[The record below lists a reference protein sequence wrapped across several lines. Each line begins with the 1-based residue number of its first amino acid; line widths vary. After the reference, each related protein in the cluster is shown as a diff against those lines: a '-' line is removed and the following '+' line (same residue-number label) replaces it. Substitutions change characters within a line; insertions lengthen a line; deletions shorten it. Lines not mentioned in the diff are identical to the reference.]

1 MALRVGPSRG
11 QHPRRRSAQSPDG
24 HAVRLIMN
32 SSLSLSSPDYILQVR
47 GLTKTFSG
55 VKALDNVQLNVRK
68 GEVHAL
74 MGENGAGKSTF
85 MRILIGLLTP
95 DSGQIIFDGNELKA
109 GSVHDVLKKGISM
122 IHQEILIVSEL
133 TVAQNIFL
141 GRETRNA
148 LGWVDEKRLTKQADV
163 LLEKMGVN
171 IRSDAKMKSLS
182 VAQMQMVDIAKAI
195 SNNANVII
203 MDEPTS
209 ALSDQEV
216 ATLFGI
222 IRNLREKGVSII
234 YISHKMD
241 EIFTIADT
249 ITVLRDGKYI
259 TTKPASEL
267 DENTLI
273 TLMVGREIDS
283 LFPNSTKR
291 KGEEVLSVRKLGR
304 SGVFT
309 DINFA
314 VHAGEVLGIGGLMG
328 AGRTEIARAIF
339 GLDRI
344 DSGEIYIRGKKS
356 MIKSP
361 RDAIRQG
368 IGYVSEDR
376 KRLGFV
382 PGLSVQYN
390 MTLASLS
397 KYANG
402 PLVRASSESAAATKM
417 MADLTIKAAGPDQKV
432 VYLSGGNQQ
441 KVVIGKV
448 LLSSPSLII
457 LDEPTRGIDVGAKAE
472 IYKLIDQLKA
482 AGIAIILISS
492 ELPELLGMSDRIL
505 VLAKGKQRTMLS
517 KEEATPETI
526 MRYAMQP

>member
-1 MALRVGPSRG
+1 MP
-11 QHPRRRSAQSPDG
+11 PDT
-24 HAVRLIMN
+24 
-32 SSLSLSSPDYILQVR
+32 DYILQVR

-85 MRILIGLLTP
+85 MKILIGLHTP
-95 DSGQIIFDGNELKA
+95 DSGQIILDGKELKA
-109 GSVHDVLKKGISM
+109 DSVHDMLKRGISM
-122 IHQEILIVSEL
+122 IHQEILIVPEL

-141 GRETRNA
+141 GRETKNG
-148 LGWVDEKRLTKQADV
+148 LFGWLNDRSLTKQAET
-163 LLEKMGVN
+163 LLAQMGLP
-171 IRSDAKMKSLS
+171 IRANVKIKHLS
-182 VAQMQMVDIAKAI
+182 VAEMQMVEIAKAI
-195 SNNANVII
+195 SNDAQVII

-209 ALSDQEV
+209 ALSDKEV
-216 ATLFGI
+216 QTLFGI
-222 IRNLREKGVSII
+222 IGDLRQKGVSII

-259 TTKPASEL
+259 STDPVSEL

-273 TLMVGREIDS
+273 TRMVGRDIDT
-283 LFPNSTKR
+283 LFPTSTTQ
-291 KGEEVLSVRKLGR
+291 KGQEVLSVKNIGR
-304 SGVFT
+304 HGAFAN
-309 DINFA
+309 INFA
-314 VHAGEVLGIGGLMG
+314 VHAGEILSIAGLMG

-339 GLDRI
+339 GLDRL
-344 DSGEIYIRGKKS
+344 DSGEIYIREKKAV
-356 MIKSP
+356 IKSP

-376 KRLGFV
+376 KRLGFI

-397 KYANG
+397 KHANG
-402 PLVRASSESAAATKM
+402 VLIQNQSESAAATKM
-417 MADLTIKAAGPDQKV
+417 MSDLTIKASGPDQQV
-432 VYLSGGNQQ
+432 IYLSGGNQQ

-448 LLSSPSLII
+448 LLAAPSLII

-472 IYKLIDQLKA
+472 IYKLIDQLKT
-482 AGIAIILISS
+482 AGIALILISS
-492 ELPELLGMSDRIL
+492 ELPELLGLSDRVL
-505 VLAKGKQRTMLS
+505 VLAKGKQTAVLS
-517 KEEATPETI
+517 KKEATQETI